1 MYGYIYITL
10 NKINGKIYVGQK
22 KSKSFILTYHGS
34 GKLLKLAI
42 KKYGIAN
49 FETYLIDFYE
59 DMNSLDD
66 AEIYWIKYFG
76 SNNHSIRI

>member
-22 KSKSFILTYHGS
+22 KSKTFIITYHGS

-42 KKYGIAN
+42 KKYGINN

-59 DMNSLDD
+59 NMSSLDE
-66 AEIYWIKYFG
+66 AEIYWIEYFK
-76 SNNHSIRI
+76 SNEHDIRV